1 MKAFKEAIKGIGNVL
16 LFYVCICLIIWIA
29 NTLIVTSVGEV
40 PASLLDILLIPVF
53 IIKHAR
59 LI

>member
-16 LFYVCICLIIWIA
+16 LFYVVICLVIWIA

-40 PASLLDILLIPVF
+40 PYSLLDILLIPVF
-53 IIKHAR
+53 IIRHAR
-59 LI
+59 FI

>member
-1 MKAFKEAIKGIGNVL
+1 MKAFKQVIIDIGNVL
-16 LFYVCICLIIWIA
+16 LFYVVICLVIWIA